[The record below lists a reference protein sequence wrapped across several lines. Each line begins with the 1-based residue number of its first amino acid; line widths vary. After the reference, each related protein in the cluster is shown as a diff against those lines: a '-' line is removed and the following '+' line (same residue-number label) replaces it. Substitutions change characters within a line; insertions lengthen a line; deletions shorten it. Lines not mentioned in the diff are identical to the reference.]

1 MNTLQVLEASGLFES
16 RSEIRN
22 QVKNKSVK
30 INGLTV
36 EDLNETI
43 EAGDFIPF
51 GFRPGG
57 LELIRKHGRV
67 FLIVGKGKKDRT
79 LLRVVGEEIE
89 NITDNWENWQKVF
102 D

>member
-36 EDLNETI
+36 EDVNEPI

-51 GFRPGG
+51 AFRPGG
-57 LELIRKHGRV
+57 LELIRKHGNT
-67 FLIVGKGKKDRT
+67 FLIVAKGKKDRT
-79 LLRVVGEEIE
+79 LVRVVGEEIQ
-89 NITDNWENWQKVF
+89 NVTDNWENWQKVF
-102 D
+102 Y